1 MRNRYETKAEKAKR
15 RELAEKNLRETPIEK
30 GDFLAMVIAAF
41 IVLLPVILII
51 LAFVSIV
58 LLILFT

>member
-1 MRNRYETKAEKAKR
+1 MRNRYETKAEVAKR
-15 RELAEKNLRETPIEK
+15 REQAKKNIQETPLEK

-51 LAFVSIV
+51 LALVSLV
-58 LLILFT
+58 LILIFA

>member
-1 MRNRYETKAEKAKR
+1 MRERESKAEIAKR
-15 RELAEKNLRETPIEK
+15 REQTRKELRETPLEK

-51 LAFVSIV
+51 LALIS
-58 LLILFT
+58 LILILIFA